1 MIRIL
6 TSLAAAAFTL
16 AAASC
21 CCTSDSRPPG
31 LRALPQFQEIEAAP
45 SQAPVEVRYSK

>member
-6 TSLAAAAFTL
+6 TSLAAAALTF

-31 LRALPQFQEIEAAP
+31 LRPLPQFQEIEAAP
-45 SQAPVEVRYSK
+45 RQSPIEVRYSK